1 MATLAEQRFT
11 ALRKR
16 LDQLGYRQALG
27 IESLPLVEKLF
38 NDLVHTTSSLK
49 NAKLQASRATDEK
62 TPVCTDEAYRSD
74 NAKLVRENNDL
85 HLQLIKLKE
94 ESEATIKD
102 LKAAV
107 RKLEHENADLRF
119 LNSQFVH
126 KVRALEKEAKAK
138 GDRIS
143 QLQEKNFQAVVQ
155 TPGGRKR
162 HIPFRRQRMDID
174 STVPEDGPRPSL
186 QAERQVA
193 GFSPADPYIA
203 DLVKIADNRA
213 ETLQQEVERLREKE
227 ERNEKTIRR
236 LTKQVET
243 RDNEMN
249 RLSRQLEGG
258 RPFDVVSTEAKNRSN
273 ERLISHLN
281 VQESPTCTC
290 NRNPHT
296 SDCICACVPINL
308 HLHLPRK
315 NGQWQ
320 CTCNCL
326 TKIDY
331 LQQANRDAE
340 RRLREASIARD
351 NADQKAL
358 ELSRKNEELAEE
370 LRSVDR
376 LAHRLKADKDS
387 VIRAADQDVIEAK
400 VELQETSREVEVLD
414 RELEQLKQDNK
425 SLVADIDQVNLEL
438 SLQKQETERVQD
450 LLVRVQDDKR
460 WLSDKVNRLTSNERE
475 LVLELERIRNKAG
488 GKAKTKSPTK
498 MDTYLKSLEEER
510 NYYKGEVDVL
520 NKVLKGQHLSLS
532 VSRDRSPT
540 RSGRGTSP
548 SRTPSK
554 MDKKSASHYE
564 AIIRVLE
571 DERDFY
577 KREYDTLRVIRSS
590 SSPKKSSMS
599 PAARDRSVAEDTEII
614 KLRRERDELQSLLD
628 KFERHLAEIQANVKV
643 LTNERDKTNILYEQ
657 ANSELQRLRREAVKS
672 PKTSRA
678 SVAAQSILQR
688 VELERDE
695 ALADLRRMVTERDSL
710 RERLKISTDTHL
722 NEKARLEQKV
732 EDLEKAVEHA
742 EQDRSSLQSR
752 VQSFQAMISTLE
764 EQVRSQALRIEEAY
778 EESSQHKATSTQMR
792 LLAEQAETS
801 LGDHQRRLNQ
811 RSGELQAA
819 DERNARQ
826 EERIT
831 DLTITNNAL
840 HDEVRQLRGTISS
853 LDREKDTLQNAVD
866 DKTEKIAALEQE
878 LLGRGRTLSD
888 TRATLEDLQDRLER
902 ANDELG
908 TKDREVRSLRRQ
920 LDSSRDEL
928 TETVRGRD
936 ATMRENRR
944 LQEDLATMTR
954 ENQAV
959 NIELEEAIEERESLK
974 EQVQEYI
981 AEVAR
986 IEDLLAA
993 KERENR
999 DLLENYRSA
1008 TSEAQRWE
1016 TEASQRSGETSTFK
1030 VELMTKDAEMKRLR
1044 DKITLQERDIQQH
1057 ISAVQAYELQ
1067 VSSLTRSIANLEDSV
1082 RQLQDEKESLVQD
1095 LSAVRDLCVKLENT
1109 KEAMSRQLT
1118 TRNIDTEQLESTV
1131 EDQRHE
1137 IEMLR
1142 NQVVTERASVRNL
1155 ETLLSNNREKEFQA
1169 QLDSQEQRSE
1179 LQLVKDRLALADSK
1193 VQSQSREIQTL
1204 RSRAAQLEADL
1215 EKVRR
1220 QLTSERFDKER
1231 ISQELRR
1238 STLSPSTVENASYTR
1253 TSLTNHTTSR
1263 RSTSPPRSSSP
1274 TLRSLSPSKSG
1285 RRSPDRS
1292 ILKSSPA
1299 YRSSSP
1305 ERR

>member
-1 MATLAEQRFT
+1 MEIWKSHYVYHNYMYSVTASFTLETQIFNHCPIRSSRFKVYSSTMATLAEQRFT

-281 VQESPTCTC
+281 VQ
-290 NRNPHT
+290 
-296 SDCICACVPINL
+296 
-308 HLHLPRK
+308 
-315 NGQWQ
+315 
-320 CTCNCL
+320 
-326 TKIDY
+326 IDY

>member
-1 MATLAEQRFT
+1 MTTLAEQRFT

-49 NAKLQASRATDEK
+49 NAKLQASRTVEDK
-62 TPVCTDEAYRSD
+62 PPVCTDEAYRSD

-94 ESEATIKD
+94 DSEATIKD
-102 LKAAV
+102 LKAAL
-107 RKLEHENADLRF
+107 RKVEHENADLRF

-126 KVRALEKEAKAK
+126 KVRSLEKESKAK

-174 STVPEDGPRPSL
+174 CTVPADY
-186 QAERQVA
+186 
-193 GFSPADPYIA
+193 DPYPSPLAEKRGVLDTSDDPYVA
-203 DLVKIADNRA
+203 DLVKVADNRA
-213 ETLQQEVERLREKE
+213 ESLRREAEQLSAEK
-227 ERNEKTIRR
+227 ERNEKAIKR

-243 RDNEMN
+243 RDNEIT

-281 VQESPTCTC
+281 VQ
-290 NRNPHT
+290 
-296 SDCICACVPINL
+296 
-308 HLHLPRK
+308 
-315 NGQWQ
+315 
-320 CTCNCL
+320 
-326 TKIDY
+326 IDY
-331 LQQANRDAE
+331 LQQSNRDAE
-340 RRLREASIARD
+340 RRLREANVARD
-351 NADQKAL
+351 NANQKAL
-358 ELSRKNEELAEE
+358 ELSQKNEELAEE
-370 LRSVDR
+370 LRNVDR
-376 LAHRLKADKDS
+376 LAHRLKADKDN
-387 VIRAADQDVIEAK
+387 VIRAADHDVIEAK
-400 VELQETSREVEVLD
+400 VELQETSREVETLDRVLD
-414 RELEQLKQDNK
+414 QLRQENK
-425 SLVADIDQVNLEL
+425 NLVGDVDQLNLEL
-438 SLQKQETERVQD
+438 SLQKQETGRVQD

-460 WLSDKVNRLTSNERE
+460 WLSDKVNRLTANERE
-475 LVLELERIRNKAG
+475 LVLELERIRTKAG

-510 NYYKGEVDVL
+510 DYYKGEVDVL
-520 NKVLKGQHLSLS
+520 NKVLKGQQLTQSA
-532 VSRDRSPT
+532 SRGRSPT
-540 RSGRGTSP
+540 RAGRGTSP

-577 KREYDTLRVIRSS
+577 KREYDTLRVIHSS
-590 SSPKKSSMS
+590 GSPKKSTSS
-599 PAARDRSVAEDTEII
+599 PPRKDRSVADEAEII

-657 ANSELQRLRREAVKS
+657 ANSELQRLRRDLVKS

-710 RERLKISTDTHL
+710 RERLKISTDSHL
-722 NEKARLEQKV
+722 GEKARLEQKV
-732 EDLEKAVEHA
+732 EDLERAVEHA

-819 DERNARQ
+819 DERGARL

-831 DLTITNNAL
+831 DLTISNNGL
-840 HDEVRQLRGTISS
+840 HDEVRQHRGTISS
-853 LDREKDTLQNAVD
+853 LDREKDVLQNALD
-866 DKTEKIAALEQE
+866 DKTEKIAAFELE
-878 LLGRGRTLSD
+878 LASRGHTLSD
-888 TRATLEDLQDRLER
+888 TRATLEDLQERLER
-902 ANDELG
+902 ATDELG
-908 TKDREVRSLRRQ
+908 SKDREVRSLRRQ

-954 ENQAV
+954 ENQVV
-959 NIELEEAIEERESLK
+959 NMELEEAIEERESLK

-981 AEVAR
+981 GEVAR

-993 KERENR
+993 KEREHR
-999 DLLENYRSA
+999 DLLDNYRTA

-1016 TEASQRSGETSTFK
+1016 TEASQRSGESSSFK
-1030 VELMTKDAEMKRLR
+1030 VELMTKDADVKRLR
-1044 DKITLQERDIQQH
+1044 DKVTLQDREMQQH
-1057 ISAVQAYELQ
+1057 ISSVQAYELQ
-1067 VSSLTRSIANLEDSV
+1067 VSSLTRSLAGLEDSV

-1118 TRNIDTEQLESTV
+1118 TRNIDTEQLESTI
-1131 EDQRHE
+1131 EDLRRE

-1142 NQVVTERASVRNL
+1142 NQVVTERTSVRNL

-1179 LQLVKDRLALADSK
+1179 LQLIKDRLALADSK
-1193 VQSQSREIQTL
+1193 VQSQSREVQTL

-1238 STLSPSTVENASYTR
+1238 STLSPTTVENTSYTR
-1253 TSLTNHTTSR
+1253 TSLTNHSSR
-1263 RSTSPPRSSSP
+1263 KSTSPLQSASP
-1274 TLRSLSPSKSG
+1274 TLRSLSPGRSG
-1285 RRSPDRS
+1285 RRSPERS